1 MFAGVRSVPM
11 VLHSSRSVGAMLES
25 LQGQAAQDHW
35 RALPQ
40 LAEAGLE
47 RNDYS
52 ENDVLLLLPTHFSL
66 AGVNLINYVDLLHI

>member
-11 VLHSSRSVGAMLES
+11 VLHSSRSVGALLES

-47 RNDYS
+47 EIN
-52 ENDVLLLLPTHFSL
+52 LHFYKLSS
-66 AGVNLINYVDLLHI
+66 N